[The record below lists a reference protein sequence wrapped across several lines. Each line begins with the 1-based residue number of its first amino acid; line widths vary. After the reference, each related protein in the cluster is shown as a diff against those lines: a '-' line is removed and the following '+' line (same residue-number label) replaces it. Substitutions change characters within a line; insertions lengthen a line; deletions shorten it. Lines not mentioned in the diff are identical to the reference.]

1 MSSSNELRH
10 EPDCEAQREQTAAP
24 AAPTAAS
31 AAAPQRPAAK
41 TRYTSSQI
49 ARIRNGSRVY
59 PLTRAGLSVKRCLSV
74 RTTARQRA
82 SEQAKYRTRIALCVG
97 VLLALAFLS
106 LCPMGAAGQYYA
118 YTASYTTFSP
128 LQVIDLIWQH
138 IYQLAAQTSH
148 MFDAHTQQWLVDNA
162 SGYWALERRA
172 GVVGIT
178 LICAVLLSVSGML
191 YQNVFKNP
199 VAGPSMLGVSSG
211 VSLGVVILV
220 AVYGANATT
229 LLRER
234 YLLCYGCGVGILLL
248 VLLVGK
254 LISRK
259 SGSLNIMVMLLAGM
273 LLSQLLGFVISFIT
287 LFVMETDDYL
297 LFYTVSQQLVIDT
310 SLISWLCLGTAAL
323 VSLLPIYLLRF
334 KLNGLAYGELEAR
347 TLGLNLSRLRAV
359 ALLCGS
365 IMILAAQVHTGMVG
379 LVTLVVPFISRSLF
393 GCEFSKQLAGNVCLS
408 GIFLLICRDLA
419 DLIPFVGDGIA
430 IGSLVGFVALPLFL
444 ALMARQSRA
453 WE

>member
-1 MSSSNELRH
+1 MSSNK
-10 EPDCEAQREQTAAP
+10 EPQRSAANAP
-24 AAPTAAS
+24 AASVARDRAQKQVAS
-31 AAAPQRPAAK
+31 KQ
-41 TRYTSSQI
+41 RYTSSEI
-49 ARIRNGSRVY
+49 ARIRNGARVY
-59 PLTRAGLSVKRCLSV
+59 PLTRAGLSVKRCLDI
-74 RTTARQRA
+74 RTTARLHA
-82 SEQAKYRTRIALCVG
+82 SERAAYRARVAICVAILL
-97 VLLALAFLS
+97 VLVFLS

-118 YTASYTTFSP
+118 YTVAYTTFTP
-128 LQVIDLIWQH
+128 LQVLELIGLH
-138 IYQLAAQTSH
+138 VYQFAAEASH

-220 AVYGANATT
+220 VLYGANATAM
-229 LLRER
+229 LRER
-234 YLLCYGCGVGILLL
+234 YLLCYGCGVAIL
-248 VLLVGK
+248 VLVLIVGK

-259 SGSLNIMVMLLAGM
+259 RGSLNVMVMLLGGM

-297 LFYTVSQQLVIDT
+297 LFYSVSQQLVVDT

-323 VSLLPIYLLRF
+323 VSLMPIYLLRF

-347 TLGLNLSRLRAV
+347 TLGFELSHLRAV
-359 ALLCGS
+359 SLLCGS

-379 LVTLVVPFISRSLF
+379 LVSLVVPFLSRSLF
-393 GCEFSKQLAGNVCLS
+393 GCEFSHQLVGNVCLS

-419 DLIPFVGDGIA
+419 DVIPFVGDGIA